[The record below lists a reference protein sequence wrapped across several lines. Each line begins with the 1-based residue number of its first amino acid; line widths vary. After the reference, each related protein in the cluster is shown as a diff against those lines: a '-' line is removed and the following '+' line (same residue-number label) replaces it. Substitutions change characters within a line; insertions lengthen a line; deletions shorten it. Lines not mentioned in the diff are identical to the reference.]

1 MENRK
6 LSARSKLSN
15 LIYRKHFRTRVF
27 IMIIRRKLTKQRLS
41 SVGAVLSSLLLVVS
55 LNVHAAD
62 SVTTKTYN
70 KLTEAQ
76 EFITNNQFQEAMTV
90 LNELKGSV
98 KDNSI
103 DKALTYQ
110 LLGYTEMS
118 QNNYPKA
125 TSYFLETLSYED
137 LPEQLRINIGY
148 MVAQLY
154 AAQGEYDKAL
164 DFAREWFVTLEAPTP
179 DQYIFMANIF
189 AQTKNYSEAVPYA
202 VKAIDS
208 SDNPKE
214 SWFQVLIACYFE
226 LKQYSNSEKYL
237 KRAISLWPAEQN
249 YWEQL
254 SSVYLIQD
262 KMEPA
267 LITLQLAWKGE
278 WIEKES
284 LIQNMIQLAVNE
296 GIPEHAARL
305 LTQAMEKGLIPENEK
320 FVDSLANAW
329 LAAKEFDKA
338 IAIFERL
345 SDINGEAKPLE
356 KIANIHLQ
364 NAEWQKAEQAA
375 RAALNKKTDKPGN
388 VWFTLGIALAEQER
402 FDESLSA
409 LRKAKAYDYS
419 SRKAS
424 QWISYA
430 EGLKRQ
436 KQWVEQNRN
445 S

>member
-1 MENRK
+1 M
-6 LSARSKLSN
+6 
-15 LIYRKHFRTRVF
+15 
-27 IMIIRRKLTKQRLS
+27 IRRPEKRLFTRKPLGLLLATLL
-41 SVGAVLSSLLLVVS
+41 VPAVLSGKAYA
-55 LNVHAAD
+55 AAD
-62 SVTTKTYN
+62 SVSTKTYN
-70 KLTEAQ
+70 RLTEAQ
-76 EFITNNQFQEAMTV
+76 EFITNSQFAEAKV
-90 LNELKGSV
+90 ILDELVTSV
-98 KDNSI
+98 NDNSI

-110 LLGYTEMS
+110 LIGYTEMS

-125 TSYFLETLSYED
+125 ISAFMETLSYEK

-154 AAQGEYDKAL
+154 AAEGEYDKAL
-164 DFAREWFVTLEAPTP
+164 DFAREWFVTLEAPTA

-202 VKAIDS
+202 VKAIDM
-208 SDNPKE
+208 SDDPKE
-214 SWFQVLIACYFE
+214 TWFQVLIASYFE
-226 LKQYSNSEKYL
+226 LKQYQNSEKYL
-237 KRAISLWPAEQN
+237 KMAITNWPTKQA

-254 SSVYLIQD
+254 ASVYLMQD

-267 LITLQLAWKGE
+267 LVTLQLAWKGE
-278 WIEKES
+278 WIEKEG
-284 LIQNMIQLAVNE
+284 LIQNLIQLAVNE

-305 LTQAMEKGLIPENEK
+305 LVQAMDRGVIPENAK
-320 FVDSLANAW
+320 YVDSLANAW

-338 IAIFERL
+338 IASFERL

-356 KIANIHLQ
+356 KVANIHLQ
-364 NAEWQKAEQAA
+364 QAQWKEAEKAA
-375 RAALNKKTDKPGN
+375 RAALEKTSDKPGN
-388 VWFTLGIALAEQER
+388 IWFALGMALAEQER
-402 FDESLSA
+402 FDEGISA

-419 SRKAS
+419 SRKAG
-424 QWISYA
+424 QWIKYA